1 MKEKLTDR
9 IRVLIDYYG
18 LSKNAFDASITK
30 ANGYIGKQIKKR
42 ASIGSDTVET
52 ILHVYKQISPAWLIN
67 GEGEMLRND
76 ITKGEVKE
84 PASEY
89 GQDSFEQILLQYLDR
104 PKIKEK
110 LKNLLKDG

>member
-1 MKEKLTDR
+1 M
-9 IRVLIDYYG
+9 IRREGNV
-18 LSKNAFDASITK
+18 
-30 ANGYIGKQIKKR
+30 
-42 ASIGSDTVET
+42 GSDVIEK
-52 ILHVYKQISPAWLIN
+52 IVRGFPEISIYWLLL

-89 GQDSFEQILLQYLDR
+89 GQDPFEKMLLQYLDR

-110 LKNLLKDG
+110 LKILLKDGEKEKINR